1 MSTLHYIERP
11 AEGPARGLLILHHG
25 RGTDERDLL
34 GLGDLLDPRRELH
47 LVTPRAPIALA
58 GSPGF
63 HWYLVPRVGYPDPE
77 TFEAARSALGE
88 LHDELWTATGIGPER
103 TILGGFSMGCVM
115 SHTLALSPE
124 RPVPAGILGFSGFI
138 PTVPGWE
145 PDLAGRT
152 KLRAFIAHG
161 RRDPVIEVGFGRLAA
176 ETLSGAGMA
185 VEYHESDI
193 GHQIDPGALSASAT
207 WLTQTLPPAA
217 TA

>member
-1 MSTLHYIERP
+1 MSTLHFIERP
-11 AEGPARGLLILHHG
+11 AEGTARGLLILHHG
-25 RGTDERDLL
+25 RGSDERDLI
-34 GLGDLLDPRRELH
+34 GLGDILDPKRELH

-88 LHDELWTATGIGPER
+88 LHDELWASTGIGPER
-103 TILGGFSMGCVM
+103 TVLGGFSMGCVM
-115 SHTLALSPE
+115 SHALALSRD

-145 PDLAGRT
+145 PDLAGRSR
-152 KLRAFIAHG
+152 LRAFLAHG

-185 VEYHESDI
+185 VVYQESDVA
-193 GHQIDPGALSASAT
+193 HQIDPGALSAAGT
-207 WLTQTLPPAA
+207 WLMETLPPSA

>member
-1 MSTLHYIERP
+1 MSVLHFIERP
-11 AEGPARGLLILHHG
+11 AKEEARGLLLLHHG
-25 RGTDERDLL
+25 RGTDERDLI
-34 GLGDLLDPRRELH
+34 GLGEILDPQRELH
-47 LVTPRAPIALA
+47 LVTPRAPIALP

-77 TFEAARSALGE
+77 TFEAARRALGE
-88 LHDELWTATGIGPER
+88 LHDELWARTGIGPER
-103 TILGGFSMGCVM
+103 TVLGGFSMGCVM
-115 SHTLALSPE
+115 SYALALSAD

-145 PDLAGRT
+145 PDLAGRSR
-152 KLRAFIAHG
+152 LRAFLAHG

-185 VEYHESDI
+185 VEYHESDVA
-193 GHQIDPGALSASAT
+193 HEIDPGALDGAGA
-207 WLTQTLPPAA
+207 WLMETLPPSA